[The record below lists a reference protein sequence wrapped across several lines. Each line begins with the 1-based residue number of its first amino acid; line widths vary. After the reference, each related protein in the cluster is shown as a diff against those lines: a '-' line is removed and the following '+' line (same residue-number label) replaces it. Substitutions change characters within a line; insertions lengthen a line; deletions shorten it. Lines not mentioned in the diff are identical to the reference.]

1 MAAENEIQFFEA
13 PFQYSIWEFSS
24 NVNLTYHKLINT
36 EPVKM
41 PQMNTGFETN
51 FSQARLE
58 KWDKSYFWIRK
69 RKWFKRCDEIE
80 EEISSY
86 VNYIVTDHQ
95 VVNWKRFLMQINNA
109 QDRLKV
115 YMCHKWDYIDC
126 IPTPQDVCN
135 WDWEYL
141 WTYQTTPCSYHKF
154 QKITTLQ
161 SDKETK
167 LRHLNAGT
175 VVYNDW
181 TTTSILFRT
190 DREAIEWLVP
200 WKFVQLYYADEE
212 SSSGNDTVVWQAL
225 QVWNFDAKNWW
236 YNMWYGSWIWIT
248 DKQQMDLFDE
258 YWNKIWV
265 INYQSEIDVLVYDRA
280 ELWIAF
286 YWWKETKN
294 QWWIWE
300 WNWHWFTF
308 MYQTNLS
315 HANVTSLTEDFDWL
329 VYTTDRWTLNFMR
342 PHSNTWQSLWWTIYS
357 THNMYWWRDLAK
369 SCWDYVFLFW
379 PDTIWIAYKNWTDER
394 WDHRWNIQILDRN
407 MWYRSKDSV
416 LVYNEEMYMIDNK
429 KRFVKLDIEATTDA
443 AYRAHF
449 KLQATDMSLHWINTD
464 LRNLDRSQW
473 DNAILCKEWTRIY
486 IIINDSRNVRDSRNE
501 VLNTKIL
508 VYEDELKYWHRW
520 YLCWI
525 DIRWIHWWVWFW
537 RWVYLY
543 TWNYDCWE
551 YETVNDK
558 KVPVEKP
565 FKEIISMSFWDT
577 SWFTWK
583 EVLWIK
589 AAIWYHSKI
598 SKDTIFKFRA
608 DWWWFSTTIK
618 MNRFDDTVNYVN
630 IINELRDSWKTDMNK
645 VEALMRWMPIWIWMY
660 SWNWVWLIKDE
671 YRTQKTE
678 FEQYCDYEPTM
689 TYRTDTCCD
698 PKPASE
704 PDGNGCTMKAPE
716 PDEQNFWSDRFQYH
730 YNIAKY
736 STMKVNIWQQWQNF
750 FFELIANN
758 YDEIEFCWFMIWW
771 MFMDNNFD
779 SLANTPYYQTTP
791 KESLPWMMWK

>member
-161 SDKETK
+161 SDEETK

-329 VYTTDRWTLNFMR
+329 VYTTDRGTLNFMR
-342 PHSNTWQSLWWTIYS
+342 PHTNTWQSLWWTIYS

-551 YETVNDK
+551 YEIVDDK
-558 KVPVEKP
+558 KVPIEKP

-618 MNRFDDTVNYVN
+618 MSRFDNTVNYVN

-660 SWNWVWLIKDE
+660 SWDWVWLIKDE

>member
-51 FSQARLE
+51 FSQAKLE

-69 RKWFKRCDEIE
+69 RKWFQKCEEIE
-80 EEISSY
+80 SEIG
-86 VNYIVTDHQ
+86 NPNNRIITDHQ
-95 VVNWKRFLMQINNA
+95 VVNGRRFLMTCDNNFTTLRIYTSEA
-109 QDRLKV
+109 
-115 YMCHKWDYIDC
+115 WANIDC
-126 IPTPQDVCN
+126 IPTPQDICN
-135 WDWEYL
+135 WDWDSL
-141 WTYQTTPCSYHKF
+141 WSYKTTPCAYHKF

-161 SDKETK
+161 SDEEEK
-167 LRHLNAGT
+167 LRHINVWT
-175 VVYNDW
+175 VIYNDW
-181 TTTSILFRT
+181 TTTSILFKT
-190 DREAIEWLVP
+190 NREAIDWLIP

-212 SSSGNDTVVWQAL
+212 WASWNDTVVWQAL

-258 YWNKIWV
+258 YWNKIWI

-286 YWWKETKN
+286 YWWKASKD

-342 PHSNTWQSLWWTIYS
+342 PHTNTWQSLWWTIYS

-379 PDTIWIAYKNWTDER
+379 PDTIWIAYKNWTDDR
-394 WDHRWNIQILDRN
+394 WDYRWNIQILDRN

-429 KRFVKLDIEATTDA
+429 KRFVKLDLEATTDSY
-443 AYRAHF
+443 YRVHF

-473 DNAILCKEWTRIY
+473 DKAILCKEWTRIY
-486 IIINDSRNVRDSRNE
+486 IIIHDSRNYKDSNNE
-501 VLNTKIL
+501 VYNTKIL
-508 VYEDELKYWHRW
+508 VYEDELKYRHRR

-537 RWVYLY
+537 RWIWLNQ
-543 TWNYDCWE
+543 WDYDWTE
-551 YETVNDK
+551 SDK
-558 KVPVEKP
+558 KP

-577 SWFTWK
+577 SWFTRK

-618 MNRFDDTVNYVN
+618 MNKFDETVNYIN

-660 SWNWVWLIKDE
+660 SWEWVWLIKDQ

-678 FEQYCDYEPTM
+678 FEQYCNYEPTM

-704 PDGNGCTMKAPE
+704 PDGNECTMKAPE

-736 STMKVNIWQQWQNF
+736 STMKFNIWQQWQNF

-779 SLANTPYYQTTP
+779 SLANTPFYQTTP